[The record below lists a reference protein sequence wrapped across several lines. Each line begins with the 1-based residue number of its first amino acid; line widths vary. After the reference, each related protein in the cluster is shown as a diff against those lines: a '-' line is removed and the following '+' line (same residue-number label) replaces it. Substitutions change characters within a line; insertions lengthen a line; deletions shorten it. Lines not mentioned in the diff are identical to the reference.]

1 MASSVPS
8 LLVSIHDVSPKF
20 EGQVDRLAD
29 IVNGGEIQHAL
40 ILFQQEIQNEDRE
53 FRPRGH
59 GAQARH
65 IAARLRQQR
74 LDQFRL
80 GRDMGKPGI
89 GNVARLL
96 SRHRISIFFPKVTDF

>member
-1 MASSVPS
+1 MRAA
-8 LLVSIHDVSPKF
+8 H
-20 EGQVDRLAD
+20 QVAPRIARAICALRPDAGR
-29 IVNGGEIQHAL
+29 GGEIQRAL
-40 ILFQQEIQNEDRE
+40 ILFQQEIQNEHRTE
-53 FRPRGH
+53 FRPRCH

-74 LDQFRL
+74 LRIQFGIR
-80 GRDMGKPGI
+80 RDMGKPGI